1 MMTCFAI
8 LLKRTQQLDGRVNV
22 LRQIGKSC
30 AKEVMETYMSLF
42 TGAKKVSSP
51 SSVVEYARLP
61 TKTWMMVR
69 RSDLG
74 KKR

>member
-1 MMTCFAI
+1 M
-8 LLKRTQQLDGRVNV
+8 Q
-22 LRQIGKSC
+22 QIGKSC

-69 RSDLG
+69 RGDFG